1 MVRRGVNCSVEPQV
15 WRLLETAIMHNRA
28 DDSGLAGGP
37 SESAGIS
44 SKALASLSC
53 LVLLITALYYS
64 LAEEFVPGGRLWQQ
78 QSTILFVQISLVTSA
93 YWYVH
98 RLLRTERAKALSRL
112 QDPPYLPALAR
123 LLLVVYDRPLR
134 HRCS

>member
-1 MVRRGVNCSVEPQV
+1 MFALLHCAGTLLHKLGYTAPTLRRSGVVRRGVSCSVKLRV
-15 WRLLETAIMHNRA
+15 WRLLETATMHNRA

-64 LAEEFVPGGRLWQQ
+64 LAEELVPGGRLWQQ
-78 QSTILFVQISLVTSA
+78 QSTTLFV
-93 YWYVH
+93 
-98 RLLRTERAKALSRL
+98 
-112 QDPPYLPALAR
+112 
-123 LLLVVYDRPLR
+123 
-134 HRCS
+134 